1 MAQPNQP
8 LPRAHFR
15 PRPLENL
22 ALADEIESLNPIL
35 DSKVLN
41 LLPNSDTP
49 QIFTLNGRG
58 SRSVL
63 RTLRHGLEVEETVS
77 SDLPGIPN
85 AVWTVKTR
93 SDGESHATV
102 TMGMQPYFFI
112 TEVYDSYI
120 ILSFVNGTLVLSIGE
135 NIEEVQDTGFLSS
148 APTLA
153 VQQIGDDA
161 LLQVHPLGIRHVLV
175 DRRVNEWRVPSGKT
189 IVAATTNKR
198 QVVVA
203 LSSAELVYFEL
214 DLDGQLNEYQDR
226 KAMGST
232 VLAMSIGEVPEG
244 RQRTPYL
251 VSTSSGSRHEL
262 TLRPIGRG
270 LRGPDRPHHFF
281 GPRQHARDD
290 QFASADLTPFLDMHC
305 GYARCRNQPE
315 STDSVCQHWTSDWRS
330 SKNCLGSCERSTH

>member
-1 MAQPNQP
+1 
-8 LPRAHFR
+8 
-15 PRPLENL
+15 
-22 ALADEIESLNPIL
+22 
-35 DSKVLN
+35 
-41 LLPNSDTP
+41 
-49 QIFTLNGRG
+49 
-58 SRSVL
+58 VL
-63 RTLRHGLEVEETVS
+63 RTLRHGLEAEETVS

-93 SDGESHATV
+93 SDGESSCLSDDEHDS
-102 TMGMQPYFFI
+102 YHSI
-112 TEVYDSYI
+112 EVYDSYI

-161 LLQVHPLGIRHVLV
+161 ILQVHPLGIRHVLV

-232 VLAMSIGEVPEG
+232 VLALSIGDVPEG
-244 RQRTPYL
+244 RQRTQYL
-251 VSTSSGSRHEL
+251 VSTLSGSRHEL
-262 TLRPIGRG
+262 TLPPLGRG
-270 LRGPDRPHHFF
+270 LRGPDGSHHFF
-281 GPRQHARDD
+281 GPRQHTRDD
-290 QFASADLTPFLDMHC
+290 QFTSPDLTPFLDMYR
-305 GYARCRNQPE
+305 GYAGCGN
-315 STDSVCQHWTSDWRS
+315 
-330 SKNCLGSCERSTH
+330 

>member
-1 MAQPNQP
+1 MTMSMAFNFNF
-8 LPRAHFR
+8 L
-15 PRPLENL
+15 
-22 ALADEIESLNPIL
+22 S
-35 DSKVLN
+35 
-41 LLPNSDTP
+41 
-49 QIFTLNGRG
+49 
-58 SRSVL
+58 
-63 RTLRHGLEVEETVS
+63 
-77 SDLPGIPN
+77 
-85 AVWTVKTR
+85 
-93 SDGESHATV
+93 
-102 TMGMQPYFFI
+102 
-112 TEVYDSYI
+112 EVYDSYI

-232 VLAMSIGEVPEG
+232 VLALSIGEVPEG

-251 VSTSSGSRHEL
+251 VSSSSLVSRHEL
-262 TLRPIGRG
+262 TLPPIGRG
-270 LRGPDRPHHFF
+270 LRGPDSSHHFF
-281 GPRQHARDD
+281 GPRQHTRDD
-290 QFASADLTPFLDMHC
+290 
-305 GYARCRNQPE
+305 
-315 STDSVCQHWTSDWRS
+315 
-330 SKNCLGSCERSTH
+330 